1 MSSREVK
8 KEKMGDDPPYLA
20 VGTDVSAK
28 YKGAF
33 CEAKVRK
40 VVRVVKCKVQL
51 KYGGVA
57 FVTDDQIKGS
67 LRIGSTVEVKLPDKK
82 DFVEASISNIKDLS
96 QYTVVFDDGD
106 ITTLRRT
113 ALCLKSGRHFAESET
128 LDQLPLTHP
137 EHFSTPVMGAS
148 RRGRRGRGG
157 NEDSSDDEDPI
168 GRGGERQRE
177 VDIGK
182 VVCVEVSEKKK
193 TRDNWFPGLIVA
205 PNAQDAVRID
215 VDEDYLVRSFK
226 DGRYFTV
233 PKKEATEF
241 TRERGLKVDNPS
253 LKLAVEKALQFLDK
267 DELPPHWD
275 RDLMFGLVDTDLEE
289 DSDQMDSDSSDDE
302 PREEKD
308 HFVAQLYKFMDDR
321 GTPINKGP
329 VIQSRDVDLYRLFR
343 VVHKLGG
350 YNRVTNQN
358 QWKLVTHKMGFGQS
372 MSTVNNVKHAYK
384 KFLHS
389 FEDFYRKLGCTMVN
403 HPRGNRRSNKSNRS
417 LIRDKDRATPVQ
429 KESDRIRAEPGGSGV
444 KTNTPGQKDADS
456 SRGVKSE
463 SSIGN
468 VEAHRDAP
476 AASEVKVEVKREDPE
491 EPPSQS
497 SAKKDQKTKEFEA
510 KRERHVKEEAMRREK
525 TRDKTASAAAAA
537 SKDPPPPPPPVV
549 KEESFIPVTKKKLE
563 DTYARVKSDEKPKS
577 SIGILAKFSYKK
589 DKEKRAPDG
598 SEVKDKD
605 RLNRVK
611 KSLSKG
617 SGGLMERQKRTIKET
632 VKAFAKTL
640 GFGGKGGGAG
650 GVSGGGAAAG
660 ASVSGGGGTRKMS
673 ASTTTSGSGEE
684 EERKKKDDGPGVEKK
699 RISSGSRREDLAL
712 TTTPPPPT
720 RKSSCSGGEEG
731 KSSGRSNSRN
741 KARKPEDE
749 GSSDTGG
756 PGCISPGDAGDGGPL
771 EIVSPHKCISVGDK
785 LKVYYGP
792 NHKSKV
798 TYEAK
803 VLQTREEDGAER
815 EYLVHYTGWNT
826 RYDEWIRRN
835 RIAEN
840 LSWTPARSS
849 KRIGSKVEAAA
860 PQPGSSPATATPTT
874 PSVQRSLETPSSG
887 AMMKGKLTPRRSST
901 RTSTR
906 SARANTDDSE
916 ESDKDS
922 GSESETETESGGS
935 PVNRSMRSRRILSD
949 EDKKPP
955 SLSSPSPGGSKTR
968 SSRKCK
974 TEDEEEEDKE
984 KQQEPEEVKTPT
996 HSTPTHSQEES
1007 RKSLRL
1013 SARKKQEAEHD
1024 KRLGPESDSDS
1035 ETETERMTDDG
1046 MKAKVLEIIEPLDD
1060 VYEFKEPEP
1069 FNFKQ
1074 KKTIS
1079 PPSGPAT
1086 AGKAPKKNIGLF
1098 EDYDNLEEDSE
1109 DPISAAIQRVMDTCS
1124 ETQGEDM
1131 DLLDSNSGDSDISND
1146 SSTMCEMMKKRLQS
1160 EINTYEGP
1168 KSKMKSS
1175 TRGGGD
1181 SGTPSMRTRRSS
1193 ESKSTSKAVGSDEKT
1208 KAQQRHKTEKTS
1220 SESNEKLNETV
1231 KPDTDPGTA
1240 GKAKKPDVESSSKSK
1255 KTETDTS
1262 GSSRTKKS
1270 DVESNTSGK
1279 TKKSDD
1285 TTPTSSKTSKKPEQ
1299 EKETPETASMK
1310 PRKLETPE
1318 GSMKTRLN
1326 RTEGNSSPG
1335 SKTRSK
1341 TEQLREEA
1349 EDMDEGKRP
1358 GASLVRTKTA
1368 LSDSKGK
1375 TVLSF
1380 KKTVETAAVD
1390 HLKTSS
1396 LANKMVPDN
1405 AKVLEPKVLTFTSM
1419 SKVTQSENESTPT
1432 ALSKMSSVHSIDK
1445 SKKDLSV
1452 SKVKSKLI
1460 PMASPSMV
1468 DVMKSSKS
1476 STDFSAQTEPHV
1488 LGEKDK
1494 PVNIPSP
1501 SLLYPK
1507 LQKIECEPS
1516 TLVETK
1522 STDIPVL
1529 QRIECVLPK
1538 TPIKRDVIDPS
1549 KIDLIK
1555 ISPNMPQ
1562 LEKID
1567 TLDAGTVEKKDP
1579 TAGIAAAV
1587 TPGKAAESGET
1598 HREDLKFPSFKFDDV
1613 TETPEKV
1620 FTPAI
1625 DTETSSPI
1633 RIDKIEFKMKP
1644 KAPSPLGFG
1653 KTSTRKLV
1661 RQRIDEVKAT
1671 TSAVVAKEKKSPQP
1685 QPQPIVK
1692 KYGPSSNMSVSDST
1706 GSRVEN
1712 QDTKDKLAT
1721 VSVSLS
1727 PKQTVEGG
1735 SPVTLIS
1742 KNKESTPTSSNKPNE
1757 SPTTSILGKIKEIPS
1772 SILSKNKDNT
1782 PTLSSKAK
1790 DSPAIVPSKVKDS
1803 PAIVSNKGKDIP
1815 AASISSR
1822 KDNTPSVLNKIKD
1835 TTTPVSSKSREN
1847 PSSNVSNKCKDI
1859 SAPVSSKIKETPT
1872 PPSSKIKDTPT
1883 SVANKIKEVA
1893 STPVSSKIKES
1904 PVLKQMKV
1912 ILTPAS
1918 SKVKDPSTPLS
1929 QKIRDVASPVSA
1941 KIKDTPVLNKSKD
1954 SSIDTSTIRENAPTD
1969 TSTVKFL
1976 LIGQIKENSSISLK
1990 GKEISPSPSLVGNKT
2005 KDATP
2010 TKSKG
2015 STMMLLNLR
2024 KDTSALVG
2032 LSKNKDTAPNVAVK
2046 AAKDTLSI
2054 LPSKKQDTT
2063 VVTPK
2068 PKNNKDSLLPSTS
2081 RQSESPTKD
2090 SARIGQSPPTLSETN
2105 KQTRC
2110 ENESDEKSIDKA
2122 SVESSTKV
2130 SEESSTNVSLVSST
2144 KVSVVSSSK
2153 ASVEST
2159 KVSDGSGTKVSVVSS
2174 PSSTKVSEESST
2186 KVSVVSSSKASVEP
2200 STKPSMESS
2209 TKVSEESS
2217 TKL

>member
-525 TRDKTASAAAAA
+525 TRDKTASAAAA
-537 SKDPPPPPPPVV
+537 SKDPPPPPPPVC

-1168 KSKMKSS
+1168 KSKMKSG
-1175 TRGGGD
+1175 TRGGD

-1193 ESKSTSKAVGSDEKT
+1193 ESKSTSKAMSSDEKT
-1208 KAQQRHKTEKTS
+1208 KTQQRNRTEKTS

-1240 GKAKKPDVESSSKSK
+1240 GKVKKPDVESSSKSK

-1285 TTPTSSKTSKKPEQ
+1285 TTPTSSKTSKKPSEQ
-1299 EKETPETASMK
+1299 EKETPETSSSMK

-1396 LANKMVPDN
+1396 LANKMVPDS

-1579 TAGIAAAV
+1579 TAGIAAAAT

-1721 VSVSLS
+1721 VSFTLS

-1772 SILSKNKDNT
+1772 SVLSKNKDNT

-1790 DSPAIVPSKVKDS
+1790 DSPAL
-1803 PAIVSNKGKDIP
+1803 VSNKAKDIP
-1815 AASISSR
+1815 STSISSR
-1822 KDNTPSVLNKIKD
+1822 KDVPSVLNKIKD

-2032 LSKNKDTAPNVAVK
+2032 LSKNKDTAPNVAAK
-2046 AAKDTLSI
+2046 AKDTLSI

-2063 VVTPK
+2063 MFTPK

-2130 SEESSTNVSLVSST
+2130 SEDSST
-2144 KVSVVSSSK
+2144 K
-2153 ASVEST
+2153 AT
-2159 KVSDGSGTKVSVVSS
+2159 
-2174 PSSTKVSEESST
+2174 
-2186 KVSVVSSSKASVEP
+2186 VVSSSKASVEP
-2200 STKPSMESS
+2200 STTPSMESS
-2209 TKVSEESS
+2209 TKVSQESS
-2217 TKL
+2217 TKPSMESSTNYYPSDLLLTTTLLPIRNPERLASSFSFSLRFPV

>member
-537 SKDPPPPPPPVV
+537 SKDPPPPPPVV

-660 ASVSGGGGTRKMS
+660 ASVSGGGGGTRKMS

-1168 KSKMKSS
+1168 KSKMKSG
-1175 TRGGGD
+1175 TRGGD

-1193 ESKSTSKAVGSDEKT
+1193 ESKSTSKAMSSDEKT
-1208 KAQQRHKTEKTS
+1208 KTQQRNRTEKTS

-1240 GKAKKPDVESSSKSK
+1240 GKVKKPDVESSSKSK

-1285 TTPTSSKTSKKPEQ
+1285 TTPTSSKTSKKPSEQ

-1396 LANKMVPDN
+1396 LANKMVPDS

-1579 TAGIAAAV
+1579 TAGIAAAAV

-1706 GSRVEN
+1706 TASRVEN

-1772 SILSKNKDNT
+1772 SVLSKNKDNT

-1803 PAIVSNKGKDIP
+1803 PALVSNKAKDIP
-1815 AASISSR
+1815 STSISSR
-1822 KDNTPSVLNKIKD
+1822 KDVPSVLNKIKD
-1835 TTTPVSSKSREN
+1835 TTTPVSSKSN
-1847 PSSNVSNKCKDI
+1847 PSNVSNKCKDI

-2032 LSKNKDTAPNVAVK
+2032 LSKNKDTAPNVAAK
-2046 AAKDTLSI
+2046 AKDTLSI

-2068 PKNNKDSLLPSTS
+2068 PKNNKDSLLLPSTS

-2090 SARIGQSPPTLSETN
+2090 SARIVQTLPTLSETN

-2130 SEESSTNVSLVSST
+2130 SEDSST
-2144 KVSVVSSSK
+2144 VVSSSK
-2153 ASVEST
+2153 ASVES
-2159 KVSDGSGTKVSVVSS
+2159 
-2174 PSSTKVSEESST
+2174 
-2186 KVSVVSSSKASVEP
+2186 

-2209 TKVSEESS
+2209 TNYYPSDLLLTTTLLPIRNPERLASS
-2217 TKL
+2217 FSFSLRFPV